1 MQTETAETI
10 LVVSSDALQ
19 RSAVAKYLRECGYRV
34 IEATGLEDAKLSVEH
49 HPIDV
54 IVSDVE
60 MRDGSGFDL
69 STYVRRQ
76 GGDVQVVLTQSLTRT
91 AEVAGD
97 LCEDGPLEQP
107 YHPQQLVD
115 EIKRLRA
122 TRR

>member
-1 MQTETAETI
+1 MQTEAAEVI

-49 HPIDV
+49 HPVDV
-54 IVSDVE
+54 IVSDVA

-69 STYVRRQ
+69 STYVRKQ
-76 GGDVQVVLTQSLTRT
+76 GAEVQVVLTQSLTRT

-97 LCEDGPLEQP
+97 LCEQGPLEQP